1 MPDTMVAPRKSLSK
15 VLTATLESDKRSLSF
30 TGTGEPSAEEDVP
43 DEIPGP
49 AGAMGAPTA
58 ADVSTAVVLRSCR
71 RVAVKLEP
79 KTASS

>member
-1 MPDTMVAPRKSLSK
+1 MPKSKSGSVLLRLMSRPETFCTEAPTSPLSK
-15 VLTATLESDKRSLSF
+15 ALTATMESIKTSLSF

-58 ADVSTAVVLRSCR
+58 ADASTAVGL
-71 RVAVKLEP
+71 
-79 KTASS
+79 